1 VIETDDTAPL
11 EAHAAP
17 DADLRL
23 NDPVLPTRPTR
34 KLGRPKAQSAD
45 LTRERILNEA
55 ERLFAEGGYDGT
67 SIRDVAAAADCQIQ
81 AIGYHFGQKEQ
92 LFDTVVA
99 RRAQVMSEM
108 RVESLRRLKAAA
120 GDAPVP
126 LESLVRAYVRPFI
139 ASAQSG
145 DPGWRNFAALMGR
158 LANSKLGTAVIAR
171 HYNVVAREYV
181 AEFRRTLPTASE
193 RSIVEG
199 VLFMVAAMLAIC
211 ADTGRADDLSDI
223 AEGSVVTDRDLDRL
237 VAFVVGGLNALA
249 PISEAAPA

>member
-1 VIETDDTAPL
+1 MVESEDTLRFDGASRG
-11 EAHAAP
+11 
-17 DADLRL
+17 ADELTLQRPEL
-23 NDPVLPTRPTR
+23 PVRPAR

-99 RRAQVMSEM
+99 RRARVMSEM
-108 RVESLRRLKAAA
+108 RVEALRRLKAAA

-126 LESLVRAYVRPFI
+126 LEALVRAYVRPFI

-145 DPGWRNFAALMGR
+145 DPGWRNYAALMGR

-171 HYNVVAREYV
+171 HYNAVARDYV
-181 AEFRRTLPTASE
+181 IEFKRTLPSASE

-199 VLFMVAAMLAIC
+199 VLFMVSAMLAIC
-211 ADTGRADDLSDI
+211 ADTGRADDLSDV
-223 AEGSVVTDRDLDRL
+223 AGGSVVSDEDLDRL
-237 VAFVVGGLNALA
+237 VTFVVGGMSALA
-249 PISEAAPA
+249 PFERPPG